1 MTAET
6 TYPFRAEIQQ
16 LLHILVHSLY
26 KDRDIFLRELIS
38 NASDALSRLQFEML
52 TSREVLEPD
61 RELAIH
67 LEIQT
72 EGDSKTVIIRDS
84 GVGMTAEELVANLGV
99 IAQSGARQFLTRL
112 RDHPQEPPDIIG
124 RFGVGFYS
132 VFMVAQEVRVISRSY
147 RLDAEPAAWVSSGDD
162 TFRIEPANKSDRGTE
177 VHIRLREDAAEYAE
191 AWKLKR
197 VVKQHS
203 DYIGFPIYLDGEQ
216 INQRESLWRKNPS
229 DVSDEAYPTFYQQMT
244 LDFEPPLT
252 HIHFVSDAPVQVRCL
267 LFIPA
272 RAERSVLSVRKEP
285 GLKLYANNVLIQEYC
300 KDLLPEWLGF
310 IDGVVDS
317 EALPLNVSRETVQN
331 NRLMKQLERV
341 VRKRVLRTLNH
352 LAEQDQPK
360 YATFWQTFGRVLKE
374 GLVVD
379 PTAGEDIQPLLRFTS
394 SHSQGEWVSLA
405 AYVERMPAAQEA
417 IYYVLADSEQ
427 AAAHSPHLDPFRARS
442 WEVLY
447 LVEPIDAFVATTL
460 REYKGKPW
468 RNVDEAGLTLPEL
481 EEETESPAAE
491 PLTEEALQTLLARCA
506 ATLGERVTEVRIS
519 KVLRDNPVRLA
530 VPDNHTQAGMER
542 LQRYMRRDYEAPPRV
557 LEINRTHPIVVNLT
571 RQLARDSA
579 APIIDL
585 TIEQLYESALLQE
598 GLHPNPSLMLPRIQ
612 QLLELA
618 SAHFD

>member
-52 TSREVLEPD
+52 TSRDVLEPD
-61 RELAIH
+61 RELAIQ
-67 LEIQT
+67 LEIQKDADYNT
-72 EGDSKTVIIRDS
+72 LIIRDS

-99 IAQSGARQFLTRL
+99 IAQSGAREFLTRL
-112 RDHPQEPPDIIG
+112 RDQQNAPSDIIG

-132 VFMVAQEVRVISRSY
+132 VFMVAQEVRVVSRSY
-147 RLDAEPAAWVSSGDD
+147 RPEAEPAAWVSSGDN
-162 TFRIEPANKSDRGTE
+162 TFRIEAATKPDRGTE
-177 VHIRLREDAAEYAE
+177 IHIRLRDDAAEYAD

-203 DYIGFPIYLDGEQ
+203 DYISFPIYLEGEQ
-216 INQRESLWRKNPS
+216 VNQRESLWCKNPS
-229 DVSDEAYPTFYQQMT
+229 DVSQDAYHAFYQQMT

-267 LFIPA
+267 LFVPA
-272 RAERSVLSVRKEP
+272 RAERSVLATRKEP

-310 IDGVVDS
+310 VDGVVDS

-331 NRLMKQLERV
+331 NRLMKQLEKV
-341 VRKRVLRTLNH
+341 VRKRVLRTLTH
-352 LAEQDQPK
+352 MAEHDQPK
-360 YATFWQTFGRVLKE
+360 YATFWQTFGRALKE

-379 PTAGEDIQPLLRFTS
+379 PTAVEDIQPLLRFTS
-394 SHSQGEWVSLA
+394 SHSQGALTSLA
-405 AYVERMPAAQEA
+405 AYVERMPAAQDA

-427 AAAHSPHLDPFRARS
+427 SAAHSPHLDPFRARG

-447 LVEPIDAFVATTL
+447 LVEPIDAFVATNL
-460 REYKGKPW
+460 REYQGKKW
-468 RNVDEAGLTLPEL
+468 HNVDEAGLSLPEM
-481 EEETESPAAE
+481 
-491 PLTEEALQTLLARCA
+491 EEADSPPAETLAEDEFQAFLARCT
-506 ATLGERVTEVRIS
+506 ATLGERVTEVRVS
-519 KVLRDNPVRLA
+519 KILRDNPIRLA
-530 VPDNHTQAGMER
+530 APDNNTQSGLDR

-557 LEINRTHPIVVNLT
+557 LEVNRAHPIVVNLT
-571 RQLARDSA
+571 RQLARDPA

-585 TIEQLYESALLQE
+585 TIEQLYESALVQE

-612 QLLELA
+612 KLLELA
-618 SAHFD
+618 SAHFN